1 MTATWPSRRDD
12 GGMSER
18 GPARPDDDDRRP
30 FTLVFGC
37 LAALGVVAFVWRE
50 WVDGHELAWVAIL
63 TLAGAAAWL
72 AAMVLVRVALRAAP
86 ATTGPLSGRADLVRV
101 VLLFIAIACG
111 SLVASSTQVLGF
123 VPALAGVSL
132 LLSQPRRPIVVGAA
146 AAAVSLA
153 ALGVGGLISPQLV
166 QFIGSVSGLA
176 IVIAISLS
184 RRQFRV
190 AERQSWLLLEERV
203 VAEQERAELAALN
216 ERSRIARDIHD
227 VLAHS
232 LGGLVL
238 QLDAVDAL
246 LDAGQVTEAAGR
258 VQAARR
264 LAGEGLDE
272 ARRAVDALRDPG
284 AGDDL
289 AHAIE
294 QLIATHR
301 SLGARADLHESGEP
315 GVLPDEAADALR
327 RAAQEALSNARRH
340 APGRPTTLDLAWD
353 PDAATLTASTPVAT
367 GATPSSVGGGH
378 GLAGIRERM
387 EALGGTADWSVR
399 DGSFTVTARIPF
411 TAEVRS

>member
-1 MTATWPSRRDD
+1 
-12 GGMSER
+12 MSER

-50 WVDGHELAWVAIL
+50 WADDHELAWVAIL

-86 ATTGPLSGRADLVRV
+86 ATTGPLSGGADRVRV

-176 IVIAISLS
+176 IVVAISLS

-246 LDAGQVTEAAGR
+246 LDAGQVGEAAGR
-258 VQAARR
+258 VRAARR

-272 ARRAVDALRDPG
+272 ARRAVDALRDPE
-284 AGDDL
+284 AG
-289 AHAIE
+289 
-294 QLIATHR
+294 
-301 SLGARADLHESGEP
+301 ADLSC
-315 GVLPDEAADALR
+315 R
-327 RAAQEALSNARRH
+327 
-340 APGRPTTLDLAWD
+340 
-353 PDAATLTASTPVAT
+353 
-367 GATPSSVGGGH
+367 PSS
-378 GLAGIRERM
+378 
-387 EALGGTADWSVR
+387 T
-399 DGSFTVTARIPF
+399 
-411 TAEVRS
+411 